1 MAELLPMQ
9 QRRRQ
14 YEDQPRLV
22 HDVLHSGS
30 ELARA
35 RAEETMEQVRE
46 AMHLLHPEQGERA
59 L

>member
-1 MAELLPMQ
+1 MQ

-14 YEDQPRLV
+14 YEDQPSLV
-22 HDVLHSGS
+22 HDILHSGS
-30 ELARA
+30 QLARA

-46 AMHLLHPEQGERA
+46 AMHLLHPELGERA

>member
-1 MAELLPMQ
+1 MQ

-22 HDVLHSGS
+22 HDILHHGS
-30 ELARA
+30 EFARV

-46 AMHLLHPEQGERA
+46 AMHLVQPEYGERA
-59 L
+59 Q